1 MEFETSSHL
10 DSTIRMLGSSLRMRS
25 DDPAP
30 ALPADLRADLEARF
44 ARPVAAPAPSATR
57 GASWFARLTS
67 ALSTPGFAI
76 AAAAIMILAVVA
88 PLTMDRNTESFR
100 GSASVEFQSIPV
112 LLVHGP
118 AGIADQLAL
127 AGDLEATSL
136 KTLSQLSEVENVT
149 GPKVVVDF
157 ASSII
162 RSVDADGHTVHEATL
177 PTGADLTR
185 AIAEAVTHL

>member
-10 DSTIRMLGSSLRMRS
+10 DSTIRMLGSSLRTRS

-44 ARPVAAPAPSATR
+44 ARPVAAPATSATR
-57 GASWFARLTS
+57 ASWFARLTS

-88 PLTMDRNTESFR
+88 PLTMDRNAESFR